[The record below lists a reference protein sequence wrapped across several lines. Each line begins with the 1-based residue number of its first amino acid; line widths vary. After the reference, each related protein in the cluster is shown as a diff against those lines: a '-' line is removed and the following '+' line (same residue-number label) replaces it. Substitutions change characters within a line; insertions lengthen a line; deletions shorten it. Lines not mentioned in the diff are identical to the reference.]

1 MKVWE
6 IISEVKMAWARTNP
20 TSRGG
25 GTKLKF
31 RCTTGPRKSRTVS
44 HPSKCYDHPDVAQ
57 AQRMKTTRART
68 APTQARR
75 QSRTKSINTA
85 SSLVKKLNRTGK
97 SQPKPWY

>member
-20 TSRGG
+20 TARGG
-25 GTKLKF
+25 ATKLKF

-44 HPSKCYDHPDVAQ
+44 HPSQCHQPIDIAKAQ
-57 AQRMKTTRART
+57 KMKTTRART
-68 APTQARR
+68 SVQQARR

-85 SSLVKKLNRTGK
+85 SSLIKKLNQTGK
-97 SQPKPWY
+97 GQPKPYR